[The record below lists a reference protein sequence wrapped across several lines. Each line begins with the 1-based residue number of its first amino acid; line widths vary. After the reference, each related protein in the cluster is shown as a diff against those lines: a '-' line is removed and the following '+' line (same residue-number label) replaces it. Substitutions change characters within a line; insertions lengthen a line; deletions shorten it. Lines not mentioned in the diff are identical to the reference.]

1 MGVGSMCTRMA
12 RLTDSRHW
20 KRHFFLSR
28 CLLLPIFCALGPGPA
43 GAVERVGDAPALH
56 ALQDRGRVADVL
68 ASDILALIE
77 ISPDKDRFELYRTY
91 NRLTGAWVQAELS
104 QTLLQQAEAAT
115 SSAEEEEIRTTLR
128 DQARFALWELDQARM
143 DLERNIPDAGQ
154 TEHLRINVAIR
165 SLFID
170 AGAIFGRLLADQ
182 CAHLQ
187 CPDDR

>member
-1 MGVGSMCTRMA
+1 MA
-12 RLTDSRHW
+12 RRTDSRHW

-28 CLLLPIFCALGPGPA
+28 CLLLPILCALGLGTA
-43 GAVERVGDAPALH
+43 HAVERVGDAPAVY
-56 ALQDRGRVADVL
+56 ALQDRGRVADAL
-68 ASDILALIE
+68 AGDILALIG
-77 ISPDKDRFELYRTY
+77 IYPDTDRFELYRTY
-91 NRLTGAWVQAELS
+91 NRLLGAWVQAELS
-104 QTLLQQAEAAT
+104 QTLLEQAEAAT

-128 DQARFALWELDQARM
+128 DQARFALWEFDQARM

-170 AGAIFGRLLADQ
+170 AGGIFGRVLADQ